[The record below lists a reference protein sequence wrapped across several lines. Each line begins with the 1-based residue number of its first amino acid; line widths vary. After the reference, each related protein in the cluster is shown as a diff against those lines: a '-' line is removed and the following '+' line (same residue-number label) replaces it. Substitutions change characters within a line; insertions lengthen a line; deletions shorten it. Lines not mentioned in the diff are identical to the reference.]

1 MKTINV
7 DPPRGRRG
15 GLDMGEVAK
24 QAKQVIAGGIVA
36 FVVVVCGLMAAM
48 GKLGVISVSSEE
60 VAVKMNY
67 VSGNR
72 TVITTPGY
80 QIYIPFLE
88 EVFKLD
94 RKPQKFDMEGN
105 RALSYNHVPF
115 LTVRAKDGSN
125 FSFDELEIQYAIS
138 PGDAGMTLDDSG
150 PDDGFKREWIH
161 AFARSIL
168 RDEFGRYS
176 AVDVADPT
184 SYQAARIA
192 SEERLRNMLAQH
204 GVELIQVICPKPR
217 FDPDYEQAIED
228 RKVADQ
234 EVEKLREEESR
245 LLNERERVL
254 AAAQKEKEIEWQS
267 LQGTLTKA
275 LLNAE
280 QAQIEVEKGADA
292 YAVMKGFRAKAENA
306 KLVQEAL
313 GMTAKYTKEAEG
325 IKARAIALEMRGEV
339 VVREALIAKLKDI
352 EFTLVPYNRDP
363 SPKRL
368 EHEDSRDGAS
378 LMDDAKRAGGAQ

>member
-1 MKTINV
+1 
-7 DPPRGRRG
+7 
-15 GLDMGEVAK
+15 
-24 QAKQVIAGGIVA
+24 
-36 FVVVVCGLMAAM
+36 
-48 GKLGVISVSSEE
+48 
-60 VAVKMNY
+60 MNY
-67 VSGNR
+67 VTGNR

-80 QIYIPFLE
+80 QIYLPFLE

-94 RKPQKFDMEGN
+94 RTPQKFEMEGR

-115 LTVRAKDGSN
+115 LTVRAMDGSN
-125 FSFDELEIQYAIS
+125 FSFDELEIQYAVI
-138 PGDAGMTLDDSG
+138 PGDAAVILDDSG
-150 PDDGFKREWIH
+150 PGDGFKREWIH
-161 AFARSIL
+161 AYARSIL

-192 SEERLRNMLAQH
+192 SEERLRAMLAQH

-267 LQGTLTKA
+267 LQGTLIKA

-280 QAQIEVEKGADA
+280 QEQIQVEKAADA
-292 YAVMKGFRAKAENA
+292 YAVG
-306 KLVQEAL
+306 LS
-313 GMTAKYTKEAEG
+313 
-325 IKARAIALEMRGEV
+325 
-339 VVREALIAKLKDI
+339 LIHI
-352 EFTLVPYNRDP
+352 
-363 SPKRL
+363 
-368 EHEDSRDGAS
+368 
-378 LMDDAKRAGGAQ
+378 